1 MRRRPARCPANIDT
15 APFDGSEP
23 VKRRR
28 RRLRTATHPGP
39 PAPARRLKPTLRGNT
54 EGTPPRATAGTRGYS
69 PSGVSL
75 FLPFSPSA
83 EPARANEPEQARAAR
98 DSVEV
103 VHVVINH
110 LRLRAPVPDATVAA
124 ARKGMQLV
132 VDAGALAA
140 RVAKVDE
147 THLILI
153 LEFSTAEDADRIARE
168 VGGPW
173 MRENIRPLLAG
184 DTERSVA
191 EVIASAT
198 A

>member
-1 MRRRPARCPANIDT
+1 MNP
-15 APFDGSEP
+15 EP
-23 VKRRR
+23 
-28 RRLRTATHPGP
+28 
-39 PAPARRLKPTLRGNT
+39 
-54 EGTPPRATAGTRGYS
+54 
-69 PSGVSL
+69 
-75 FLPFSPSA
+75 
-83 EPARANEPEQARAAR
+83 ARAAR

-110 LRLRAPVPDATVAA
+110 LRLREPVRDATVEA

-140 RVAKVDE
+140 RLAKVDE

-173 MRENIRPLLAG
+173 MRENIRPLLDG
-184 DTERSVA
+184 DTDRSVS
-191 EVIASAT
+191 EVIASAE

>member
-1 MRRRPARCPANIDT
+1 
-15 APFDGSEP
+15 
-23 VKRRR
+23 
-28 RRLRTATHPGP
+28 
-39 PAPARRLKPTLRGNT
+39 
-54 EGTPPRATAGTRGYS
+54 
-69 PSGVSL
+69 
-75 FLPFSPSA
+75 
-83 EPARANEPEQARAAR
+83 
-98 DSVEV
+98 

-110 LRLRAPVPDATVAA
+110 LRLREPVSEATIAA
-124 ARKGMQLV
+124 TQEALRLV
-132 VDAGALAA
+132 VDAGGLAA

-173 MRENIRPLLAG
+173 MRDHIRPLLAG

-191 EVIASAT
+191 EVIASAV

>member
-1 MRRRPARCPANIDT
+1 MCETSAWAGVQGWPASRYA
-15 APFDGSEP
+15 
-23 VKRRR
+23 
-28 RRLRTATHPGP
+28 L
-39 PAPARRLKPTLRGNT
+39 
-54 EGTPPRATAGTRGYS
+54 
-69 PSGVSL
+69 
-75 FLPFSPSA
+75 
-83 EPARANEPEQARAAR
+83 QALT
-98 DSVEV
+98 STV

-110 LRLRAPVPDATVAA
+110 LRLREPVSDATVEA
-124 ARKGMQLV
+124 ARNGMQLV

-140 RVAKVDE
+140 RVAKVDD

-191 EVIASAT
+191 EVIASAG